1 MIGMLF
7 KLSLSRFFFQSQNFL
22 VILGGNLLESPQNGT
37 GTAGIKR
44 PTITFSFSPTSL
56 STLPAT
62 AASVRTRVV
71 SWKDAAEINDLVC
84 SEALVIPSRIGSA

>member
-22 VILGGNLLESPQNGT
+22 VILGSNLLESPQNGT
-37 GTAGIKR
+37 GTGRNQTADNNVLFQSDQLVDLAGNR
-44 PTITFSFSPTSL
+44 RFGQNAGRFL
-56 STLPAT
+56 E
-62 AASVRTRVV
+62 
-71 SWKDAAEINDLVC
+71 DAAEINDLVC